1 MRPPFIIHLILGL
14 LIAFS
19 LPACTTAQKKKQLAD
34 AAEKAKREELE
45 DMGGDP
51 DFLAFVGRLRIA
63 VANHDVQTL
72 APMMTNNFGYSLNP
86 VGEGDGV
93 FQYWDQ
99 VNAWPQIQAILNN
112 HFLPKGDFMVAPPQ
126 FALDPNYHGYRAGLM
141 SVDGTWKFA
150 YFVTD
155 SSSDTTL
162 GPH

>member
-1 MRPPFIIHLILGL
+1 MRPLPVINLRSSIINLALSL

-19 LPACTTAQKKKQLAD
+19 LPACTTAQQKKAQAE
-34 AAEKAKREELE
+34 AAEKAKREDLE

-51 DFLAFVGRLRIA
+51 NFLAFVGRLRMA

-86 VGEGDGV
+86 VGEGNGV

-112 HFLPKGDFMVAPPQ
+112 HFLPKGDYMVAPPA
-126 FALDPNYHGYRAGLM
+126 FAIDPNYHGYRAGLQ
-141 SVDGTWKFA
+141 SVDGSWKFA

-155 SSSDTTL
+155 
-162 GPH
+162 